1 MRMPLAILLLLP
13 LAEIAA
19 FVVVGRSIGVL
30 ATLGLT
36 VLSSLIGLVLLRV
49 QGAGVL
55 RRLQAE
61 SVKGTDPEREIVHG
75 AMIVVAAILLII
87 PGFITDIVGILLF
100 VPLVRDLAWSLVRPN
115 ITVMRDSRFSYSS
128 RAADDAPSRPTVI
141 DLDSGD
147 YRHEPQ
153 GRSPWSRDDEPPLPP
168 NQ

>member
-36 VLSSLIGLVLLRV
+36 VLSGVVGLVMLRV

-55 RRLQAE
+55 RRLQTE
-61 SVKGTDPEREIVHG
+61 SVKGTDPAREIVHG

-100 VPLVRDLAWSLVRPN
+100 LPFVRDLAWSLVRPN
-115 ITVMRDSRFSYSS
+115 ITVMRESRFSY
-128 RAADDAPSRPTVI
+128 RARSDDGAPTRATVI
-141 DLDSGD
+141 DLDSDD
-147 YRHEPQ
+147 YRHDPQ
-153 GRSPWSRDDEPPLPP
+153 GRSPWSRNDEPPLPP
-168 NQ
+168 KD

>member
-36 VLSSLIGLVLLRV
+36 VLTGVVGLVMLRV
-49 QGAGVL
+49 HGAGVL
-55 RRLQAE
+55 QRLQTE
-61 SVKGTDPEREIVHG
+61 SVKGTDPAREIVHG

-100 VPLVRDLAWSLVRPN
+100 LPFVRDFAWSLVRPN
-115 ITVMRDSRFSYSS
+115 ITVMRESRFSY
-128 RAADDAPSRPTVI
+128 RARPDDGAPTRATVI
-141 DLDSGD
+141 DLDSDD

-153 GRSPWSRDDEPPLPP
+153 GQSPWSRNDEPPSPP
-168 NQ
+168 KD